1 MKRLVL
7 MIAVALPQVAGAQSD
22 PFMDLSIPSL
32 EDPAPQEGVMQ
43 SGEAVPPQRAAK
55 AADTFMDLAMPS
67 MSDKSV
73 APSPYGCPPQERPA
87 WEAELPIRESYKS
100 VLLLN
105 IYEAIWIRNVER
117 DGTCNCDKRV
127 PAWDEADLIYQ
138 TLFANLESGDQ
149 IDVRL
154 KLSEANRLR
163 LREVDKL
170 CNEELQ

>member
-1 MKRLVL
+1 MKRLCL
-7 MIAVALPQVAGAQSD
+7 ATALLLPQIAGAQSD
-22 PFMDLSIPSL
+22 RFMDLTMPDLSAPVGQIEGALPTAVAASEADPFMDL
-32 EDPAPQEGVMQ
+32 
-43 SGEAVPPQRAAK
+43 
-55 AADTFMDLAMPS
+55 TMPTI
-67 MSDKSV
+67 SDKSV
-73 APSPYGCPPQERPA
+73 APSPYGCPSKERPA
-87 WEAELPIRESYKS
+87 WEAQLPIRESYKS

-117 DGTCNCDKRV
+117 DGTCNCDNRV
-127 PAWDEADLIYQ
+127 PSWNEADLIYQ

-149 IDVRL
+149 INVRL